1 MSCDQENIIQMEK
14 IHVEDKDEE
23 DEDDKQMTATIDQA
37 QENIRPILRILQ
49 NACIHDA
56 KGSKIRQMEYSVNQF
71 IQEYPHITAQNF
83 YEKEFD
89 LSNKIREARC
99 FFMFLQQLQPRTSR
113 QVNPRNIQKPLMM
126 LLAYMYI
133 GWL

>member
-14 IHVEDKDEE
+14 IPVEDNNEE

-37 QENIRPILRILQ
+37 QENIRPILRILR

-56 KGSKIRQMEYSVNQF
+56 KGAKTRQIQYSVNEF
-71 IQEYPHITAQNF
+71 IQEYPHITTQNF
-83 YEKEFD
+83 YERQFD
-89 LSNKIREARC
+89 LSNQIREARC

-113 QVNPRNIQKPLMM
+113 QVNMRNIQNPLMM
-126 LLAYMYI
+126 SFSI
-133 GWL
+133 VFF